1 MGPGT
6 YLDFEKPVLEL
17 EARIRDMRAF
27 ADDENVELSKEL
39 RLLEGKLE
47 KLKRETFSSLTRWQR
62 VQLARHPLRPY
73 SFDYIDKMTEGF
85 LSLHGDRAYG
95 DDRALI
101 GGPAV
106 LGGWPVMVLGQQ
118 KGRTTKEKLANN
130 FGMCHPEGYRKALR
144 LMTLAARYGRPIVI
158 LIDTPGAFPG
168 IEAEERGQAEAIAR
182 NLREMSLLPVPVV
195 IAIIGEGAS
204 GGALGI
210 GLGDRVLMMENAW
223 YSVISPEGCAAILWR
238 EQGASNAPK
247 AAEALKL
254 VADDLIDLGVVD
266 QVVPEP
272 LGGAHRDPGE
282 AAAILKAVLLDNLIE
297 LSNLSSEELIARRR
311 SKYRQMGVFAE
322 DDTF

>member
-6 YLDFEKPVLEL
+6 YLDFEKPVMEL

-73 SFDYIDKMTEGF
+73 SLDYIDKMTEGF

-106 LGGWPVMVLGQQ
+106 LGGWPVMILGQQ

-144 LMTLAARYGRPIVI
+144 LMTLAARHGRPIVI

-210 GLGDRVLMMENAW
+210 GLGDRVLMLENAW

-254 VADDLIDLGVVD
+254 VADDLIELGVVD

-272 LGGAHRDPGE
+272 LGGAHRDPGN
-282 AAAILKAVLLDNLIE
+282 AAAILKAVLLDNLVE

-311 SKYRQMGVFAE
+311 SKYRQMGVFNE

>member
-6 YLDFEKPVLEL
+6 YLDFEKPVVEL

-27 ADDENVELSKEL
+27 ADGENVELSKEL

-73 SFDYIDKMTEGF
+73 SLDYIDKMTDGF
-85 LSLHGDRAYG
+85 LSLHGDRAFG
-95 DDRALI
+95 DDRALV

-106 LGGWPVMVLGQQ
+106 LGDWPVMILGQQ

-130 FGMCHPEGYRKALR
+130 FGMCHPEGYRKGLR
-144 LMTLAARYGRPIVI
+144 LMNLAAKFGRPIVI

-210 GLGDRVLMMENAW
+210 GLGDRILMLENAW

-247 AAEALKL
+247 AAEALRL
-254 VADDLIDLGVVD
+254 VADDLIELGVVD
-266 QVVPEP
+266 RVVPEP
-272 LGGAHRDPGE
+272 LGGAHRDPVQ
-282 AAAILKAVLLDNLIE
+282 AAAILKAVLLDCLVE
-297 LSNLSSEELIARRR
+297 LSNLSPEDLVARRR
-311 SKYRQMGVFAE
+311 AKYRQMGVFAE